1 MPLLE
6 IYKDNEVSASAV
18 ESDSGVWT
26 PQVTVTGM
34 TVKMKV
40 TVPNINKTFPT
51 REEAEEAGLLFGKQW
66 IDQGSQRLNSK
77 EYVSKSTEYQ
87 LK

>member
-40 TVPNINKTFPT
+40 TVPYIDKTFPA
-51 REEAEEAGLLFGKQW
+51 REEAEEAGPLFGKQW
-66 IDQGSQRLNSK
+66 IDQGK
-77 EYVSKSTEYQ
+77 TAP
-87 LK
+87 

>member
-1 MPLLE
+1 
-6 IYKDNEVSASAV
+6 V
-18 ESDSGVWT
+18 ESNSGVWT

-51 REEAEEAGLLFGKQW
+51 REEAEETGLLFGKQW
-66 IDQGSQRLNSK
+66 IDQGK
-77 EYVSKSTEYQ
+77 PVP
-87 LK
+87 